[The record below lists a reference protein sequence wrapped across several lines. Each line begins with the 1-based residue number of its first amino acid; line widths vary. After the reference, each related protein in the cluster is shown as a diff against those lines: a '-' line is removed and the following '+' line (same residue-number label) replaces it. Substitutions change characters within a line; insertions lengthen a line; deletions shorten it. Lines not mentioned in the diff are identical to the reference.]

1 MRHFGISSG
10 YFDHVFE
17 IQLKTIEV
25 KDNNLET
32 APDLPTIHSTSG
44 EDGDAYRVGNT
55 LYFSICDLQDLNN
68 VYFSVPEC
76 TVSSGT
82 EQYQIITDY
91 CPDKF
96 VNTVFEGRAYGG
108 HRLYWKE
115 GDRGEGPN
123 WDDDALVPLPVDP
136 TGAIATLNQPTLET
150 SNPGKTNLATNE
162 CLYFRLVFE
171 ILIG

>member
-1 MRHFGISSG
+1 MYSLIRNQGSKDQNRSFRPNHGQIILETLRPNWTGTSKKLVTLDRAST
-10 YFDHVFE
+10 
-17 IQLKTIEV
+17 KTIFG
-25 KDNNLET
+25 
-32 APDLPTIHSTSG
+32 PTRT
-44 EDGDAYRVGNT
+44 DR
-55 LYFSICDLQDLNN
+55 
-68 VYFSVPEC
+68 SVDPR
-76 TVSSGT
+76 SGT

-96 VNTVFEGRAYGG
+96 VNTNFEGRKYNGFTQ
-108 HRLYWKE
+108 YWKE
-115 GDRGEGPN
+115 GDWGEGSN

-136 TGAIATLNQPTLET
+136 TGAIATLNQPTLEN